1 MKNTKNLVNEVLNGN
16 TNAFEELY
24 QLTSGKVYFTCLSF
38 VKNEQ
43 DALDLMQETYLS
55 ALTHLSALKE
65 PDRFPQWVSSIATNK
80 CRDYLGKKS
89 PLLLDEEVL
98 DTLPANED
106 ELTLPEHYITDR
118 EKRKILMDIMGEQ
131 LSMVQYQ
138 TILLYYFDGLS
149 QQEIAKCMECPEG
162 TVSYRLSV
170 ARNKIKE
177 GVLSYEKK
185 SGDKLYCVAGVPFL
199 AAFFLAQAE
208 EIIVPDVLS
217 NILGA
222 FTSTGVSAAEG
233 VAQTAAENASQAAA
247 KVTAEA
253 AKQTAKKAG
262 ATAFTKSAVFKIGLG
277 IAAITLVGAMVA
289 TVFLFTSAI
298 NKYLI
303 SGESKLA
310 ESGSSDLVSSDLGSS
325 ENTGDVESFETENT
339 ENTNENSTYVYDGET
354 IAIEYISS
362 SYVDNP
368 YYENGDILLKLNIV
382 NKTDTELGV
391 AHFYGN
397 VYGKSTGV
405 GANRA
410 ETRLYPGENEYEF
423 NIRLHD
429 LKDNGPVE
437 IASSDFLLITSL
449 PNNGTG
455 DDTGEKAR
463 FTINYDTP
471 IAFNAVPEFPYEE
484 CELIFENEYLSY
496 YSTCEYNSQDIDVN
510 VPGYIVYHHSEIM
523 RCQTATVDEDLGF
536 YSTCSGCI
544 CFPDTY
550 TTTRAA
556 HWPDYD
562 ETKEQS
568 EIMVVFDLLDIMNN
582 NFWIGEYTYHSG
594 IVKQTAINTNIEQSQ

>member
-1 MKNTKNLVNEVLNGN
+1 MKNTKNLVKEVLDGN

-24 QLTSGKVYFTCLSF
+24 QLTSKQVYFTCLSF

-65 PDRFPQWVSSIATNK
+65 PERFAQWVSSIATNK
-80 CRDYLGKKS
+80 CRNYLSKKS

-118 EKRKILMDIMGEQ
+118 EKRKILMDIMSEQ
-131 LSMVQYQ
+131 LSVVQYQ

-233 VAQTAAENASQAAA
+233 VAQTAAENASQAVA

-277 IAAITLVGAMVA
+277 IAAISLLGAMVA
-289 TVFLFTSAI
+289 SVILIATISSKNSAASETI
-298 NKYLI
+298 VTEADSNTNPD
-303 SGESKLA
+303 SA
-310 ESGSSDLVSSDLGSS
+310 SGS
-325 ENTGDVESFETENT
+325 TENNTQIDISKADYSETADKQT
-339 ENTNENSTYVYDGET
+339 EYVYESDN
-354 IAIEYISS
+354 IAVEYISS
-362 SYVDNP
+362 SYTESSETNS
-368 YYENGDILLKLNIV
+368 NGSVHLTLNIINKCDRNILLDQVLFCLNNFSETTFV
-382 NKTDTELGV
+382 QNRELV
-391 AHFYGN
+391 
-397 VYGKSTGV
+397 
-405 GANRA
+405 
-410 ETRLYPGENEYEF
+410 PGENEVKIDF
-423 NIRLHD
+423 MLFQM
-429 LKDNGPVE
+429 KDNGPVE
-437 IASSDFLLITSL
+437 ISSTDLILAFMENDNS
-449 PNNGTG
+449 GYV
-455 DDTGEKAR
+455 EKSY
-463 FTINYDTP
+463 FTVNFSEP
-471 IAFNAVPEFPYEE
+471 IAFNAVSRYPYDK
-484 CELIFENEYLSY
+484 CELVYSDGYLS
-496 YSTCEYNSQDIDVN
+496 
-510 VPGYIVYHHSEIM
+510 
-523 RCQTATVDEDLGF
+523 F
-536 YSTCSGCI
+536 YSTCSYKEGEDSEFCYI
-544 CFPDTY
+544 VNNMTEHANFVYNAEGSSRYTYSSAFPNSYTPLMPGALQYMDSPDELVELLHFNVYDFMNSNNFNGSFISDTESFQY
-550 TTTRAA
+550 TV
-556 HWPDYD
+556 
-562 ETKEQS
+562 TKE
-568 EIMVVFDLLDIMNN
+568 
-582 NFWIGEYTYHSG
+582 
-594 IVKQTAINTNIEQSQ
+594 K

>member
-98 DTLPANED
+98 DTLPSNED
-106 ELTLPEHYITDR
+106 DLTLPEHYITER
-118 EKRKILMDIMGEQ
+118 AKRKILMDIMGEQ

-222 FTSTGVSAAEG
+222 FTSNGAAAAEG
-233 VAQTAAENASQAAA
+233 VVQTASDSASQTAA

-277 IAAITLVGAMVA
+277 IAAISLLGTMVA

-339 ENTNENSTYVYDGET
+339 ENTNEDSTYVYDGET

-382 NKTDTELGV
+382 NKTDTELGI
-391 AHFYGN
+391 AHFFGN
-397 VYGKSTGV
+397 VYGMSIGV

-423 NIRLHD
+423 NIPLYE
-429 LKDNGPVE
+429 LMDNGPIE
-437 IASSDFLLITSL
+437 ISSSDYVLITEHA
-449 PNNGTG
+449 NGN
-455 DDTGEKAR
+455 TGEKAQ
-463 FTINYDTP
+463 FTVNYDTP
-471 IAFNAVPEFPYEE
+471 IAFNAVPHFPYEE

-496 YSTCEYNSQDIDVN
+496 YSTCEYNSQVSGDEVR
-510 VPGYIVYHHSEIM
+510 GYLVYHHSEIM
-523 RCQTATVDEDLGF
+523 RCQTATVDEDLNH
-536 YSTCSGCI
+536 YITCSGCI

-556 HWPDYD
+556 FWPDYD

-568 EIMVVFDLLDIMNN
+568 EIMVVFDLCDIMNSN
-582 NFWIGEYTYHSG
+582 SWVGEYTYHSG
-594 IVKQTAINTNIEQSQ
+594 IVKQTAINTNTEQSQ

>member
-1 MKNTKNLVNEVLNGN
+1 MKNTKNLVKEVLDGN

-24 QLTSGKVYFTCLSF
+24 QLTSKQVYFTCLSF

-65 PDRFPQWVSSIATNK
+65 PERFAQWVSSIATNK
-80 CRDYLGKKS
+80 CRNYLSKKS

-118 EKRKILMDIMGEQ
+118 EKRKILMDIMSEQ

-233 VAQTAAENASQAAA
+233 VAQTAAENASQAVA

-289 TVFLFTSAI
+289 TVILIATISSKNSAASETI
-298 NKYLI
+298 VTEADSNTNPD
-303 SGESKLA
+303 SA
-310 ESGSSDLVSSDLGSS
+310 SGS
-325 ENTGDVESFETENT
+325 T
-339 ENTNENSTYVYDGET
+339 
-354 IAIEYISS
+354 
-362 SYVDNP
+362 
-368 YYENGDILLKLNIV
+368 
-382 NKTDTELGV
+382 
-391 AHFYGN
+391 
-397 VYGKSTGV
+397 
-405 GANRA
+405 
-410 ETRLYPGENEYEF
+410 
-423 NIRLHD
+423 
-429 LKDNGPVE
+429 
-437 IASSDFLLITSL
+437 
-449 PNNGTG
+449 
-455 DDTGEKAR
+455 
-463 FTINYDTP
+463 
-471 IAFNAVPEFPYEE
+471 
-484 CELIFENEYLSY
+484 
-496 YSTCEYNSQDIDVN
+496 
-510 VPGYIVYHHSEIM
+510 
-523 RCQTATVDEDLGF
+523 
-536 YSTCSGCI
+536 
-544 CFPDTY
+544 
-550 TTTRAA
+550 
-556 HWPDYD
+556 
-562 ETKEQS
+562 
-568 EIMVVFDLLDIMNN
+568 
-582 NFWIGEYTYHSG
+582 
-594 IVKQTAINTNIEQSQ
+594 